1 MKAGL
6 IDVGWLTNFAEQG
19 IHQRIINTLS
29 ETRLHWDEI
38 RQSLRDRRY
47 QPTPVRRVVIPK
59 PGGKG
64 E

>member
-38 RQSLRDRRY
+38 RQ
-47 QPTPVRRVVIPK
+47 
-59 PGGKG
+59 
-64 E
+64 